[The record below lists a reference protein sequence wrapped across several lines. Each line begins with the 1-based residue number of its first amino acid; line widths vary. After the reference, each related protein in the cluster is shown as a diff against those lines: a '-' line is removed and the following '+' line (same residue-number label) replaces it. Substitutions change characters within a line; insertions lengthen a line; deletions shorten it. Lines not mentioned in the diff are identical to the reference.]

1 MKVLF
6 VPSDNNIVSGA
17 FRSMATLNKILNQE
31 LGITTLVVLPNRE
44 GNGSELLDE
53 YNIKYCY
60 IDSYNWIVKS
70 DRELTKE
77 QEDQIVI
84 ERDKNEFAIK
94 EFVELIKK
102 EHIDIIHIN
111 TTYSYV
117 AAIAGLI
124 TRTPIVWHLRE
135 FLEEDQKRKIY
146 DKKYGYK

>member
-17 FRSMATLNKILNQE
+17 FRSMATLNKILNE
-31 LGITTLVVLPNRE
+31 KFDIDTLVVLPNRT
-44 GNGSELLDE
+44 GNGSELLDS
-53 YNIKYCY
+53 YNVKYTF

-77 QEDQIVI
+77 QHEQIAI
-84 ERDKNEFAIK
+84 EQEKNKHAIT
-94 EFVELIKK
+94 EFVELIKR

-117 AAIAGLI
+117 AQLQA
-124 TRTPIVWHLRE
+124 
-135 FLEEDQKRKIY
+135 
-146 DKKYGYK
+146 